1 MRIARRECA
10 HTNNKKIMEEEK
22 KESKVAESKME
33 ECCATG
39 KCICE
44 KYKKFLPQII
54 GVALL
59 IIIASAL
66 GYYEL
71 VWKKGNISPEEAK
84 VQVEDFINNNLMQ
97 EGTKAEIGEV
107 VKEEGLYKVT
117 VKIGEG
123 AQAQEIQ
130 SYLTLDGKKFF
141 PSAPMDIE
149 ETKAQIAEAKE
160 KENAPEEIP
169 TSAKPTVDLYVMS
182 FCPYGNKAED
192 TIQPVYE
199 LLKDKVDFNFH
210 YIVSSSGDTI
220 NSLHGQPEVVQNE
233 REACVLKYFG
243 KDKWMGFVTYVNTN
257 CGSDGACW
265 EAGIGSVGLSST
277 KIAACVKAE
286 GVALMK
292 AEEKKSSEAG
302 ASGSPTMLVNGVSTK
317 SVYKYSDS
325 EAYKQTICSAFETV
339 PAECEK
345 TLDSAT
351 TTAEGGS
358 CN

>member
-1 MRIARRECA
+1 
-10 HTNNKKIMEEEK
+10 
-22 KESKVAESKME
+22 
-33 ECCATG
+33 
-39 KCICE
+39 
-44 KYKKFLPQII
+44 
-54 GVALL
+54 
-59 IIIASAL
+59 
-66 GYYEL
+66 
-71 VWKKGNISPEEAK
+71 
-84 VQVEDFINNNLMQ
+84 
-97 EGTKAEIGEV
+97 
-107 VKEEGLYKVT
+107 
-117 VKIGEG
+117 
-123 AQAQEIQ
+123 
-130 SYLTLDGKKFF
+130 
-141 PSAPMDIE
+141 
-149 ETKAQIAEAKE
+149 
-160 KENAPEEIP
+160 
-169 TSAKPTVDLYVMS
+169 
-182 FCPYGNKAED
+182 
-192 TIQPVYE
+192 
-199 LLKDKVDFNFH
+199 
-210 YIVSSSGDTI
+210 
-220 NSLHGQPEVVQNE
+220 
-233 REACVLKYFG
+233 
-243 KDKWMGFVTYVNTN
+243 MGFVTYVNTN

>member
-1 MRIARRECA
+1 
-10 HTNNKKIMEEEK
+10 METEK
-22 KESKVAESKME
+22 KESEATESKIE
-33 ECCATG
+33 DCCATG
-39 KCICE
+39 KCLCD

-59 IIIASAL
+59 VIIAGAL

-97 EGTKAEIGEV
+97 EGTTAEIGDV
-107 VKEEGLYKVT
+107 VKEGGLYKVT

-123 AQAQEIQ
+123 EQAQEIE

-149 ETKAQIAEAKE
+149 ETKAQIADAKE
-160 KENAPEEIP
+160 KENQPEEIP
-169 TSAKPTVDLYVMS
+169 TAVKPTVDLYVMS

-192 TIQPVYE
+192 TIKPAYN
-199 LLKDKVDFNFH
+199 LLKDKVDFNFY
-210 YIVSSSGDTI
+210 YIVSSQGDTI
-220 NSLHGQPEVVQNE
+220 SSLHGQPEVIQNE

-243 KDKWMGFVTYVNTN
+243 KDKWMGFVTYINTN

-265 EAGIGSVGLSST
+265 EAGIKSVGLSST
-277 KIAACVKAE
+277 KISACVKAE

-292 AEEKKSSEAG
+292 ENEKAATAAG
-302 ASGSPTMLVNGVSTK
+302 ASGSPTMLINGVSTK
-317 SVYKYSDS
+317 SVYKYGDS
-325 EAYKQTICSAFETV
+325 ESYKNSICSAFETA
-339 PAECEK
+339 PAEC
-345 TLDSAT
+345 TTVLGSST
-351 TTAEGGS
+351 TTTEGGS